1 MIRPATPNDAPVVLE
16 LMYTA
21 IGDIA
26 HAFTGTN
33 NKEQALLALR
43 PLFEQT
49 GNRIS
54 YENIFVEEREDQVI
68 GFVLA
73 YHGSQIASLD
83 APLIERVRQRGQD
96 PSAIIPE
103 AREDEYYLDS
113 LAVDSSYQGQGIG
126 TVLIHAFEQQAQ
138 QLGHHK
144 VMLIVDQENPK
155 ARKLYERLGYTEDGQ
170 ITVNGHEF
178 YRMIK
183 AV

>member
-1 MIRPATPNDAPVVLE
+1 MRPATPTDASVVLE

-26 HAFTGTN
+26 HTLTGTT

-43 PLFEQT
+43 PFFEHT

-54 YENIFVEEREDQVI
+54 YENVLVEEREDQVI

-73 YHGSQIASLD
+73 YHGSQIATLD
-83 APLIERVRQRGQD
+83 APLIERVQQLGQD
-96 PSAIIPE
+96 SSAIVPE
-103 AREDEYYLDS
+103 ARDDEYYLDS
-113 LAVDSSYQGQGIG
+113 LAVDSAYQGQGIG
-126 TVLIHAFEQQAQ
+126 TVLIHAFEQRAQ

-183 AV
+183 EV